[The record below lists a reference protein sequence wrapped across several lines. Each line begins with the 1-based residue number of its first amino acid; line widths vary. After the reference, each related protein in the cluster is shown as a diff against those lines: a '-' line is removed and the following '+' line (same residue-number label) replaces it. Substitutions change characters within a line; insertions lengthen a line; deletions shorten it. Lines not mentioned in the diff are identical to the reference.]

1 MQAASF
7 PGTNGLPKDHSH
19 REDAVERFIAQFA
32 HLIIGTLSGFD
43 RLVFRGH
50 LRRIIYPAGMTLFL
64 SVRGI
69 RFKEFREFMVKTT
82 DRLQQVAEAKVR
94 KLGRPVRYLESSKDD
109 KEAIARE
116 IARKDG
122 IDQGLIALLTCVE
135 PCHTFGLGSNPKS
148 GAREIRSKFGRCLHH
163 YYYVIDPVFGF
174 MNARIQTWFPFSIQI
189 CINGREWL
197 ARQMDR
203 AGLTYE
209 RRDNCFVR
217 ISDFAE
223 AQHLMDRQLRASW
236 PGLLNRIACWLN
248 PLHDDIFQDFPV
260 NYYWSVYQS
269 EWASDIVF
277 RSAAALHSIY
287 PTLTRHAITSF
298 GSGDVMRFLG
308 GKVHGAFQGEI
319 ISEFK
324 DRPEG
329 VRVKHWVKTN
339 SIKLYDKK
347 ATVLRPETT
356 INDPDGIKV
365 FRPKEGEPRGDKEWR
380 PLRRGI
386 ADLHRRAQVSQ
397 AANDRY
403 LDALAAVNTST
414 PLGELLHK
422 VCHPTRHHGKCVR
435 GLRPWAS
442 EEIALLEAI
451 NRGEFCI
458 NGLRNRD
465 LQRLLYATSP
475 SDAKDQRRRSAR
487 ISYLLRILRAHGI
500 LHKIPKSH
508 RYRVSSKG
516 RDILTAALAA
526 YHAPVESLSK
536 LAA

>member
-1 MQAASF
+1 
-7 PGTNGLPKDHSH
+7 
-19 REDAVERFIAQFA
+19 VERFIAQFA
-32 HLIIGTLSGFD
+32 DLIIGTLCGFD

-50 LRRIIYPAGMTLFL
+50 LRRIIYPAGMRLFL

-69 RFKEFREFMVKTT
+69 RFKAFREFMVQTT
-82 DRLQQVAEAKVR
+82 DRLQQVAEATVR
-94 KLGRPVRYLESSKDD
+94 KQGRPVRYLESSKDD

-116 IARKDG
+116 IARTDD
-122 IDQGLIALLTCVE
+122 IRQGLIALLTCVE
-135 PCHTFGLGSNPKS
+135 PCHTFKLGSNPQT
-148 GAREIRSKFGRCLHH
+148 GAREIRKKFGRCLHH

-197 ARQMDR
+197 ARQMDH

-217 ISDFAE
+217 ISDFTQ
-223 AQHLMDRQLRASW
+223 AQRLMDRQLRASW
-236 PGLLNRIACWLN
+236 PGLLNRIACLLN

-277 RSAAALHSIY
+277 QSAEALHSIY
-287 PTLTRHAITSF
+287 PKLTRHAITSF

-308 GKVHGAFQGEI
+308 GKVHGAFRGEI

-347 ATVLRPETT
+347 ASVLRPETT

-365 FRPKEGEPRGDKEWR
+365 FRPKEGEPWGNKAWR
-380 PLRRGI
+380 PMRRGI
-386 ADLHRRAQVSQ
+386 ADLHRRAGVSQ

-403 LDALAAVNTST
+403 LDALAAVNIATS
-414 PLGELLHK
+414 LGELLHK
-422 VCHPTRHHGKCVR
+422 VCRPTSHHGKRVR
-435 GLRPWAS
+435 GLRPWAAD
-442 EEIALLEAI
+442 EIALFEAI
-451 NRGEFCI
+451 HRGEFCI
-458 NGLRNRD
+458 NGLRNQD
-465 LQRLLYATSP
+465 LQRLLYATPP

-500 LHKIPKSH
+500 LHKVPKSH
-508 RYRVSSKG
+508 RYKVSSNG
-516 RDILTAALAA
+516 RDLLTAVLAA
-526 YHAPVESLSK
+526 HRAPVESITK

>member
-1 MQAASF
+1 M
-7 PGTNGLPKDHSH
+7 
-19 REDAVERFIAQFA
+19 ERFIAQFA
-32 HLIIGTLSGFD
+32 GLIIGTLCGFD

-64 SVRGI
+64 NIREI

-82 DRLQQVAEAKVR
+82 DRLQQLAEASVR

-109 KEAIARE
+109 KEAIARA
-116 IARKDG
+116 IARKDDVG
-122 IDQGLIALLTCVE
+122 QGLIALLTCVE
-135 PCHTFGLGSNPKS
+135 PCQTFGLGSNPTT
-148 GAREIRSKFGRCLHH
+148 GARELRSKFGKCLHH

-209 RRDNCFVR
+209 RRDNCFVQ
-217 ISDFAE
+217 ISDFTE
-223 AQHLMDRQLRASW
+223 AQRLMDRQLRASW
-236 PGLLNRIACWLN
+236 PGLLNRIASMLN
-248 PLHDDIFQDFPV
+248 PLHDDIFRDFPV

-277 RSAAALHSIY
+277 RSAMALRSVY
-287 PTLTRHAITSF
+287 PSLTQHAITSF

-308 GKVHGAFQGEI
+308 GKVHGAFRGEI

-329 VRVKHWVKTN
+329 TRVKHWVKTN

-347 ATVLRPETT
+347 ASVLRPETT

-365 FRPKEGEPRGDKEWR
+365 FRPKEGEPWGDKEWR

-414 PLGELLHK
+414 PLRELLHK
-422 VCHPTRHHGKCVR
+422 VCRPTRHHGKLVR

-442 EEIALLEAI
+442 EEVALLEVI
-451 NRGEFCI
+451 NRGEFCL

-465 LQRLLYATSP
+465 LQRLLYAAP
-475 SDAKDQRRRSAR
+475 PADAKEQRRRSAR
-487 ISYLLRILRAHGI
+487 VSYLLRVLRAHGI

-508 RYRVSSKG
+508 RYRVSSNG
-516 RDILTAALAA
+516 RDILTAVLAA
-526 YHAPVESLSK
+526 YRAPVEAICK